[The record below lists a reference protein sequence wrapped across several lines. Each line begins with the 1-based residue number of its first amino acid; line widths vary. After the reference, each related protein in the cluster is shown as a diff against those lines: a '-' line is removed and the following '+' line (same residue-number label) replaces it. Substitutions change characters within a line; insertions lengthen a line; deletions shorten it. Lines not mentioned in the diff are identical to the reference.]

1 MLAPRPWVR
10 QTALAAA
17 GGPTPAPTPAERQ
30 RIEQLLALQRQIR
43 QAGVCLNQIARWL
56 HAGAPVA
63 GVDLRAALADTR
75 AALDAVLREQS
86 GMILESISEGRGVA
100 SLVAYLTH
108 DQVSAADP
116 RPTTDDRL
124 AWTATV
130 GGSPTAD
137 VDLCVRMMQGRVA
150 DAPLLKQRAGVSGAR
165 AEAAQP
171 VRALHRRV
179 AARSGPDPQRAARA
193 RRPRPERARP

>member
-116 RPTTDDRL
+116 RPTTRL
-124 AWTATV
+124 SVRYVRRKNST
-130 GGSPTAD
+130 GSRYSSVPSPRCA
-137 VDLCVRMMQGRVA
+137 C
-150 DAPLLKQRAGVSGAR
+150 QRS
-165 AEAAQP
+165 AANS
-171 VRALHRRV
+171 ACW
-179 AARSGPDPQRAARA
+179 
-193 RRPRPERARP
+193 